1 MQFFQQDHINVYLA
15 KFKNSKLERQFHSS
29 LEAKR
34 KIPTYLVLLAEILWA
49 SLRLI
54 CSIDEQNEL
63 QTLIVC
69 TAFIIIYRFIPSR
82 FQQYLLIMGQIYST
96 YNVQTYLQD
105 YNKANSTSLNTFQIN
120 FQNGMMQVIYYTLE
134 SQNFP
139 LEVVSMS
146 VNFGIIIYYM
156 KMQLAYL
163 EVYVMCFFI
172 IITYKHYHNISQ
184 RKLFLTLK
192 NFQQLEKINDAVQSN
207 ILLIQQLN
215 SRTYEMHLID
225 CNEKAKKLNIQK
237 SQEAYSTYLQSLKI
251 VENAELSQ
259 TLLGKKGNNVKLESL
274 KDLLLIRHSQVY
286 NEMMQKK
293 QAQIIEQKQKNK
305 KQQKQLDDSDQL
317 QILKGDL
324 KVNWIDPTTR
334 KTIKYNVKLVPIFI
348 NEPLIVIF
356 LEDITIYSQFMN
368 LKTLKNNESQ
378 LFQSFAQFL
387 GDKLTQIMQMGQL
400 TIKEMQRQ
408 LICIR
413 QVLKFLKKFELTQ
426 SFLEEFSIQ
435 LIIKQIQILYE
446 DFTQIEYVNNLKN
459 ENIKSNKSVLFSIIL
474 GIVSSFKPA
483 EIKQIIIKPS
493 ETKFSS
499 AIKLE
504 VVVNNSKNNNAQ
516 YKEFLNYYN
525 LLQYPSLYEAYTSYF
540 NKLLKKIC
548 LNSYYT
554 CEIDEENQTAVF
566 SVEIIQ
572 DLSPLITTHC
582 IQISQSLIKLHP
594 SPIESNCCSPDQT
607 LESEQF
613 SKVNITSIQQVY
625 SSAAPKNFKLK
636 TEQQIQLN

>member
-1 MQFFQQDHINVYLA
+1 MQFFKQDHINIYLA
-15 KFKNSKLERQFHSS
+15 KFKSPKLERQFHSS
-29 LEAKR
+29 LEPKR
-34 KIPTYLVLLAEILWA
+34 KIPIYLVVLAEIIWA
-49 SLRLI
+49 SMRLMLG
-54 CSIDEQNEL
+54 IDQQNEL
-63 QTLIVC
+63 QTLIAC
-69 TAFIIIYRFIPSR
+69 SAFMVIFRFIPSR

-96 YNVQTYLQD
+96 FNVQTYLQD
-105 YNKANSTSLNTFQIN
+105 YNKVNSTNLSTFQIN

-139 LEVVSMS
+139 LEVVSMC

-156 KMQLAYL
+156 TMPIEYL
-163 EVYVMCFFI
+163 EVYIMSFII
-172 IITYKHYHNISQ
+172 IITYKHYHNMNS
-184 RKLFLTLK
+184 RRLFLTLK
-192 NFQQLEKINDAVQSN
+192 NFQQLEKINDVVQSN
-207 ILLIQQLN
+207 ILIIQQFN

-237 SQEAYSTYLQSLKI
+237 NQEAYTSYLQSLKI
-251 VENAELSQ
+251 VENAQLSQ
-259 TLLGKKGNNVKLESL
+259 TLLVNKGHNTKLESL
-274 KDLLLIRHSQVY
+274 KDVLLIRHSQVY

-293 QAQIIEQKQKNK
+293 QEQMIQQKQKNK

-324 KVNWIDPTTR
+324 KVNWIDPTTK

-368 LKTLKNNESQ
+368 LRTLKNNESQ
-378 LFQSFAQFL
+378 LFQSFASFL
-387 GDKLTQIMQMGQL
+387 DDKLTQIMQMGQ
-400 TIKEMQRQ
+400 ISVKEIQRQ
-408 LICIR
+408 LISIK

-435 LIIKQIQILYE
+435 QVIKQIQILYE
-446 DFTQIEYVNNLKN
+446 DFTHIQYVNNLKS
-459 ENIKSNKSVLFSIIL
+459 EIIKSNKSALFSIIL
-474 GIVSSFKPA
+474 GIVSSFKPT

-504 VVVNNSKNNNAQ
+504 VVINNQKNNNTQ
-516 YKEFLNYYN
+516 YRDFLNQYN

-572 DLSPLITTHC
+572 DLSLVITTHC
-582 IQISQSLIKLHP
+582 IQISQSLIKLQP
-594 SPIESNCCSPDQT
+594 SPIESHYCSPDQT

-613 SKVNITSIQQVY
+613 SKVSITSIQQVY
-625 SSAAPKNFKLK
+625 SSAAPQNFKLK
-636 TEQQIQLN
+636 TEQQIQLS